1 MMTKSDAS
9 TPVQAN
15 LFKVLLRDIV
25 YPQHELI
32 LLRDAIDWERFEKVL
47 EPVYCQNNGR
57 PSIPVRTMVGL
68 MMLRTM
74 YGLSDQEVLDGW
86 VENPYWQSF
95 CGGTFFEHE
104 PPTDQSI
111 MSRWRSRVGET
122 GVTEMLKESVAAA
135 VRSKVAKRRDFEKVN
150 VDTTVQEKNVRFPT
164 DARTLD
170 RARERVVAV
179 GEKLGIRFKRTYV
192 RKGKT
197 MLRKLLAQDRDT
209 PGKDKIYSFHDP
221 QVECIAKG
229 KVHTRYEFGV
239 KASFV
244 TASRTNWVLG
254 AMAIPGNPY
263 DGNTLAEVLKQ
274 AESICGTKPG
284 HAYCDLGYRGHNYTG
299 DIDIQVV
306 NRFRRKRP
314 RALLRWWKRRSAI
327 EPVIGHIKSD
337 HGMDRNMLAGST
349 GDKLNAMLAG
359 VGFNLLKLMKG
370 LGRFFLYLHAEAA
383 GFAEFLLAFVRFW
396 LCDAPQLRH
405 PLSSCCGLLKLG
417 FA

>member
-9 TPVQAN
+9 IPVQAN

-32 LLRDAIDWERFEKVL
+32 LLRDAIDWGRFEKVL

-95 CGGTFFEHE
+95 CGGAVFEHE

-111 MSRWRSRVGET
+111 MSRWRSQVGET
-122 GVTEMLKESVAAA
+122 GVAEMLKESVA
-135 VRSKVAKRRDFEKVN
+135 RSRR
-150 VDTTVQEKNVRFPT
+150 
-164 DARTLD
+164 
-170 RARERVVAV
+170 
-179 GEKLGIRFKRTYV
+179 
-192 RKGKT
+192 
-197 MLRKLLAQDRDT
+197 LLAQDRDT
-209 PGKDKIYSFHDP
+209 PGKDKINSFHEP

-229 KVHTRYEFGV
+229 KVHTRHEFGV
-239 KASFV
+239 KAGFV

-274 AESICGTKPG
+274 AESICGTKPE
-284 HAYCDLGYRGHNYTG
+284 HAYCDLGQRAHPCRLAWTPRDCHREAVRYDCLSQSRRPSPCQGNRNRGRNDRCPQFEDLQHLRA
-299 DIDIQVV
+299 D
-306 NRFRRKRP
+306 RCRRTVGHGASQSLLDLGGVRVRSP
-314 RALLRWWKRRSAI
+314 RTR
-327 EPVIGHIKSD
+327 
-337 HGMDRNMLAGST
+337 
-349 GDKLNAMLAG
+349 G
-359 VGFNLLKLMKG
+359 V
-370 LGRFFLYLHAEAA
+370 
-383 GFAEFLLAFVRFW
+383 
-396 LCDAPQLRH
+396 P
-405 PLSSCCGLLKLG
+405 
-417 FA
+417 

>member
-32 LLRDAIDWERFEKVL
+32 LLRDAIDWGRFEKAL

-135 VRSKVAKRRDFEKVN
+135 VRSKVAKRRDVEKVN
-150 VDTTVQEKNVRFPT
+150 IDTTVQEKNVRCRL
-164 DARTLD
+164 A
-170 RARERVVAV
+170 AV
-179 GEKLGIRFKRTYV
+179 
-192 RKGKT
+192 
-197 MLRKLLAQDRDT
+197 
-209 PGKDKIYSFHDP
+209 
-221 QVECIAKG
+221 C
-229 KVHTRYEFGV
+229 
-239 KASFV
+239 
-244 TASRTNWVLG
+244 
-254 AMAIPGNPY
+254 
-263 DGNTLAEVLKQ
+263 
-274 AESICGTKPG
+274 
-284 HAYCDLGYRGHNYTG
+284 
-299 DIDIQVV
+299 
-306 NRFRRKRP
+306 
-314 RALLRWWKRRSAI
+314 
-327 EPVIGHIKSD
+327 
-337 HGMDRNMLAGST
+337 
-349 GDKLNAMLAG
+349 
-359 VGFNLLKLMKG
+359 
-370 LGRFFLYLHAEAA
+370 
-383 GFAEFLLAFVRFW
+383 
-396 LCDAPQLRH
+396 
-405 PLSSCCGLLKLG
+405 
-417 FA
+417 

>member
-1 MMTKSDAS
+1 MMTKSNAS

-57 PSIPVRTMVGL
+57 PSIPVRMMVGL

-122 GVTEMLKESVAAA
+122 GVTEMLKESVA
-135 VRSKVAKRRDFEKVN
+135 RSRR
-150 VDTTVQEKNVRFPT
+150 
-164 DARTLD
+164 
-170 RARERVVAV
+170 
-179 GEKLGIRFKRTYV
+179 
-192 RKGKT
+192 
-197 MLRKLLAQDRDT
+197 LLAQDRDT
-209 PGKDKIYSFHDP
+209 PGKDKIYSFHEP

-254 AMAIPGNPY
+254 AMAIAGNPY

-370 LGRFFLYLHAEAA
+370 LGRLFLYLHAEAS
-383 GFAEFLLAFVRFW
+383 GFAEFLSAFVRFW

-405 PLSSCCGLLKLG
+405 PLSSRCGLLKLG